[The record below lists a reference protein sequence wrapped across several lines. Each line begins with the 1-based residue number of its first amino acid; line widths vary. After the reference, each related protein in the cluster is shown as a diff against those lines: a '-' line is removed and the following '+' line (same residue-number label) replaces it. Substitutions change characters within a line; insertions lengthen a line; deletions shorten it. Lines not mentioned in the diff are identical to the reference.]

1 MGKIAV
7 LSPTLA
13 SQIAAGEV
21 VDRPASALKELLEN
35 SLDAGATRC
44 DVRIEGGGVTLLSVR
59 DDGVGMNPED
69 AALCVER
76 HATSKLQS
84 LDDLMRVCSFGFR
97 GEALPSIASVAK
109 LTVRTRS
116 ADALAGTELE
126 VQAGVLQRK
135 KEVAMPAGTEVVVA
149 DLFYNVPARRKF
161 LRSSAT
167 EAGHVADVVE
177 NAALACPDVSFTLE
191 RDGRRAR
198 EYLRAPGRKE
208 RVLGCFPGEELAECV
223 GERGPLLFEAYLGR
237 PERAKSGASGLKLFC
252 NNRPIRD
259 RVLLMT
265 IAQAFG
271 SVLERGRY
279 PRGVVYL
286 DLPPELV
293 DVNVHPQKAEVRFA
307 DARAVAD
314 SVYQLASVALSRA
327 FSLPGGEPKALA
339 VPTRLAD
346 AASQARSGL
355 PPSRGREVWS
365 SGGASPQL
373 RLHDVLAPT
382 SERGSPISEQTRNP
396 TEIPHEVSGSE
407 PSAPEPR
414 VHDGEPTRAMSAE
427 PPARSERSASPV
439 WSRLRFLAQV
449 RATYLVCEGDDAL
462 YIIDQHAAAER
473 VMFHRLR
480 EQYQAAGMTSQSL
493 LFPLV
498 LEVNPQQAEV
508 IESKQAEVKRFG
520 FEVRVRGDQQVSLH
534 AVPKLLQRAS
544 PERLWFD
551 LLGELSRSGRAFSDA
566 VDGVLSTMAC
576 HGSVRSGDKLS
587 PKEASALLLE
597 LDKVDFSG
605 HCPHGRPIVAATS
618 WNELERRVGRR

>member
-1 MGKIAV
+1 LGKIAV

-59 DDGVGMNPED
+59 DDGVGMSPED

-84 LDDLMRVCSFGFR
+84 LDDLMRVRSFGFR

-126 VQAGVLQRK
+126 VQAGVLQPT

-208 RVLGCFPGEELAECV
+208 RVFGCFPGEELAECV

-327 FSLPGGEPKALA
+327 FSLPGEVPKALA
-339 VPTRLAD
+339 VPTGLAP
-346 AASQARSGL
+346 AVSQARSGPAL
-355 PPSRGREVWS
+355 PRGRAAWS
-365 SGGASPQL
+365 PGGASSQL
-373 RLHDVLAPT
+373 RLHDVVAST
-382 SERGSPISEQTRNP
+382 SEPISEQTRNKR
-396 TEIPHEVSGSE
+396 EIPEGHSRSE
-407 PSAPEPR
+407 PGAAETR
-414 VHDGEPTRAMSAE
+414 VHDGEPTRATSSE
-427 PPARSERSASPV
+427 GPARSERSASVV

-498 LEVNPQQAEV
+498 LDVHPQQAEV
-508 IESKQAEVKRFG
+508 IESKQAEIKRFG

-551 LLGELSRSGRAFSDA
+551 LLGELARSGRAFSDA

-576 HGSVRSGDKLS
+576 HGSVRSGDKLA